1 MMADTYR
8 REVVMYTIVTMVLV
22 IFSLNMMMHMMMI
35 YQTGR
40 TSAVSTSDCII
51 TIPPR
56 EENVMEMKYYSG
68 KRDLSFLLSLHPSEE
83 DGVISKG
90 IKEGL
95 FSPLHRYPSVDE
107 MHAVCELFTDTCV
120 DGKVFVEVGSAIGAV
135 SVYMASRGMRV
146 YAYDPILP
154 NVQRLSESRCLNQ
167 YARLCNGSLRKEE
180 EECMPFSPSNF
191 RVFWNAVGS
200 AAGGSV
206 HVESE
211 PNNLAATARGGGSFR
226 AEVGVVTIDET
237 VVLAA
242 GDRIEMMLLT
252 CQGNEYDA
260 LLGASGFLNSGRLRN
275 IVWRRHATRPEH
287 DETALKIMRLLGDH
301 GFTFFFWLKAS
312 RAAGVTPPVRM
323 SYEEMLERVVK
334 LSMQGVHSNVLAS
347 RGSL

>member
-1 MMADTYR
+1 MVDTYR
-8 REVVMYTIVTMVLV
+8 REVIIYTVITMVLV
-22 IFSLNMMMHMMMI
+22 NFSLNMMMMI
-35 YQTGR
+35 YQHQTER
-40 TSAVSTSDCII
+40 TSAVSTSDSNII
-51 TIPPR
+51 NNNIPPR
-56 EENVMEMKYYSG
+56 ENAVIMEMKYYSG

-90 IKEGL
+90 IREGL
-95 FSPLHRYPSVDE
+95 FGPLHRYPSVDE

-120 DGKVFVEVGSAIGAV
+120 EGKVFVEVGSAIGAV
-135 SVYMASRGMRV
+135 SVYMASRGMKV

-154 NVQRLSESRCLNQ
+154 NVQRLSESRCLNH
-167 YARLCNGSLRKEE
+167 ARPCNGSQ
-180 EECMPFSPSNF
+180 ECTHFSPSNF

-237 VVLAA
+237 VIIMADDDN
-242 GDRIEMMLLT
+242 GIEMMLLT

-287 DETALKIMRLLGDH
+287 DETALKIMGLLGDH
-301 GFTFFFWLKAS
+301 GFTFFWLEAS
-312 RAAGVTPPVRM
+312 RAAGLTPPVRM
-323 SYEEMLERVVK
+323 SFEEMLERVVK
-334 LSMQGVHSNVLAS
+334 LSMQGVHPNILAS
-347 RGSL
+347 RGS

>member
-1 MMADTYR
+1 MDSTYR
-8 REVVMYTIVTMVLV
+8 REVVIYTIITMVLV
-22 IFSLNMMMHMMMI
+22 NFSLNMMMMT
-35 YQTGR
+35 YPTVVVVER
-40 TSAVSTSDCII
+40 TPAVSTSDCII
-51 TIPPR
+51 PPR
-56 EENVMEMKYYSG
+56 EEENVMEMKYYSG

-180 EECMPFSPSNF
+180 EKECTPFSPSNF

-301 GFTFFFWLKAS
+301 GFTLFFWLEAS

-347 RGSL
+347 RGS

>member
-1 MMADTYR
+1 MVDTYR
-8 REVVMYTIVTMVLV
+8 REVIIYTVITMVLV
-22 IFSLNMMMHMMMI
+22 NFSLNMMMMI
-35 YQTGR
+35 YQHQTER
-40 TSAVSTSDCII
+40 TSAVSTSDSNII
-51 TIPPR
+51 NNNIPPR
-56 EENVMEMKYYSG
+56 ENAVIMEMKYYSG
-68 KRDLSFLLSLHPSEE
+68 KRYLSFLLSLHPSEE

-90 IKEGL
+90 IREGL
-95 FSPLHRYPSVDE
+95 FGPLHRYPSVDE

-135 SVYMASRGMRV
+135 SVYMASRGMKV
-146 YAYDPILP
+146 YAYDPVLP
-154 NVQRLSESRCLNQ
+154 NVQRLSESRCLNH
-167 YARLCNGSLRKEE
+167 ARPCNGSQ
-180 EECMPFSPSNF
+180 ECTHFSPSNF

-237 VVLAA
+237 VIMADDDN
-242 GDRIEMMLLT
+242 GIEMMLLT

-287 DETALKIMRLLGDH
+287 DETALKIMGLLGDH
-301 GFTFFFWLKAS
+301 GFTFFWLEAS
-312 RAAGVTPPVRM
+312 RAAGLTPPVRM
-323 SYEEMLERVVK
+323 SFEEMLERVVK
-334 LSMQGVHSNVLAS
+334 LSMQGVHPNILAS
-347 RGSL
+347 RGS